1 MNVFGGIVALLGN
14 RLKCQ
19 QDNRSYLELIS
30 QLLECN
36 EERRPWHSGLVPTK
50 VASKLFMRPPWSNL
64 SSVVALVEL
73 LISDA
78 RYVLTVD
85 DKRRIIRDGAVAIE
99 DMEIVDVGKSSE
111 LKRKYSAA
119 ERIDAQGKL

>member
-1 MNVFGGIVALLGN
+1 
-14 RLKCQ
+14 
-19 QDNRSYLELIS
+19 
-30 QLLECN
+30 
-36 EERRPWHSGLVPTK
+36 
-50 VASKLFMRPPWSNL
+50 MRPPCSNL
-64 SSVVALVEL
+64 SSVGALVEL

-111 LKRKYSAA
+111 LKRKYS
-119 ERIDAQGKL
+119 RGRKDRCQRQTGDAGTLRLPCSLLPEYGSGYGIYSSSNATCRFRSGCRTQFVGTLFARGC

>member
-1 MNVFGGIVALLGN
+1 
-14 RLKCQ
+14 
-19 QDNRSYLELIS
+19 
-30 QLLECN
+30 
-36 EERRPWHSGLVPTK
+36 
-50 VASKLFMRPPWSNL
+50 MRPPWSNL

-119 ERIDAQGKL
+119 ERIDAKGKLVMPDSSTAMLTPTRIWFGVWHLFFLEGNVQVSLLVQDSICGQSIRQRMLKHLWH